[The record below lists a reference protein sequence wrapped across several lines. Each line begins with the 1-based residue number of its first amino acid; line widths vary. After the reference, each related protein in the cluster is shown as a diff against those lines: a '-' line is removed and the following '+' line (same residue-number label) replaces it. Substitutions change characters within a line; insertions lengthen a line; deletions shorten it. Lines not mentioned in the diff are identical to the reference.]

1 LAIASL
7 VASVIWLCGIGSI
20 AGIVMGVIALN
31 QVKHSG
37 ENGQGLAIAG
47 IAVGAATL
55 ILGFI
60 FTALA

>member
-20 AGIVMGVIALN
+20 AGIVMGVIALS

-55 ILGFI
+55 VLGFI
-60 FTALA
+60 LTAMA